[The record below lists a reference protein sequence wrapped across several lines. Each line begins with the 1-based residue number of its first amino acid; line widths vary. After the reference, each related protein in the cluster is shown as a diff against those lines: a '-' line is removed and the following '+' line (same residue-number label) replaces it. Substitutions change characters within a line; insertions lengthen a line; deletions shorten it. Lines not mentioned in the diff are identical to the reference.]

1 MTKISKFISG
11 ILLGSI
17 ILSSC
22 TNADSS
28 KATTEEA
35 TKPKLDLTVAKKEI
49 EAVYKNIS
57 DLFAKHDSVGIAN
70 LYTKDAKLMF
80 ANAPAVV
87 GRAAIQS
94 VFANIVNSP
103 ITSVNFETIDVF
115 GTEDLLA
122 EEGKITIYEKDKV
135 ISEEKSIA
143 LWKKEDGKWK
153 MFRDISNK
161 NTK

>member
-1 MTKISKFISG
+1 
-11 ILLGSI
+11 
-17 ILSSC
+17 
-22 TNADSS
+22 
-28 KATTEEA
+28 
-35 TKPKLDLTVAKKEI
+35 
-49 EAVYKNIS
+49 
-57 DLFAKHDSVGIAN
+57 
-70 LYTKDAKLMF
+70 MF

-94 VFANIVNSP
+94 VFAGIMHSP
-103 ITSVNFETIDVF
+103 VTSVNFETIDVF

-122 EEGKITIYEKDKV
+122 EEGKIKIYVKDKV
-135 ISEEKSIA
+135 VSEEKSIA

>member
-1 MTKISKFISG
+1 MTKISKFTSG
-11 ILLGSI
+11 VFLCSI

-22 TNADSS
+22 NNGDSS

-35 TKPKLDLTVAKKEI
+35 TKPKFDLTVAKKEI
-49 EAVYKNIS
+49 EAANQNTM

-94 VFANIVNSP
+94 VFSGIVNSP
-103 ITSVNFETIDVF
+103 VTSVNFETIEVF

-122 EEGKITIYEKDKV
+122 EVGKITIYIKDKV
-135 ISEEKSIA
+135 IAEEKSIA

>member
-1 MTKISKFISG
+1 M
-11 ILLGSI
+11 
-17 ILSSC
+17 SSC
-22 TNADSS
+22 NNCDLN
-28 KATTEEA
+28 KATTAEA
-35 TKPKLDLTVAKKEI
+35 TKLKFDLTVAKKEI
-49 EAVYKNIS
+49 EAVYKNII

-80 ANAPAVV
+80 ANVPAVV
-87 GRAAIQS
+87 GRPAIQS
-94 VFANIVNSP
+94 VFAAMVNSP
-103 ITSVNFETIDVF
+103 VTGVNFETIEVF

-122 EEGKITIYEKDKV
+122 EEGKITIYIKDKV
-135 ISEEKSIA
+135 IAEEKSIA

>member
-1 MTKISKFISG
+1 M
-11 ILLGSI
+11 
-17 ILSSC
+17 
-22 TNADSS
+22 N
-28 KATTEEA
+28 KATTAEA
-35 TKPKLDLTVAKKEI
+35 TKLKFDLTVAKKEI
-49 EAVYKNIS
+49 EAVYKNII

-80 ANAPAVV
+80 ANVPAVV
-87 GRAAIQS
+87 GRPAIQS
-94 VFANIVNSP
+94 VFAAMVNSP
-103 ITSVNFETIDVF
+103 VTGVNFETIEVF

-122 EEGKITIYEKDKV
+122 EEGKIKIYIKDKV
-135 ISEEKSIA
+135 VAEEKSIV

>member
-1 MTKISKFISG
+1 MKKVLKFTFFFLFG
-11 ILLGSI
+11 LI

-22 TNADSS
+22 NNADSS

-35 TKPKLDLTVAKKEI
+35 TKPKFDLTVAKKEI
-49 EAVYKNIS
+49 EAANQNTI

-80 ANAPAVV
+80 ANTPAVV

-94 VFANIVNSP
+94 VFAGIVNSP
-103 ITSVNFETIDVF
+103 VTSVNFETIDVF

-122 EEGKITIYEKDKV
+122 EEGKITIYIKEKV
-135 ISEEKSIA
+135 IAEEKSIV

-153 MFRDISNK
+153 MFRDISNT

>member
-1 MTKISKFISG
+1 MTKILKFSSYFLFG
-11 ILLGSI
+11 LI

-22 TNADSS
+22 NNADSN
-28 KATTEEA
+28 KATTAEA

-49 EAVYKNIS
+49 EAVYKNII

-70 LYTKDAKLMF
+70 LYTEDAKLMF
-80 ANAPAVV
+80 ANVPAVV
-87 GRAAIQS
+87 GRPAIQN
-94 VFANIVNSP
+94 VFAAMVNSP
-103 ITSVNFETIDVF
+103 VTGVNFETIEVF

-122 EEGKITIYEKDKV
+122 EEGKITIYIKDKV
-135 ISEEKSIA
+135 IAEEKSIA

>member
-1 MTKISKFISG
+1 MTKILKFTFFFLFG
-11 ILLGSI
+11 LT

-22 TNADSS
+22 NNGDSS

-35 TKPKLDLTVAKKEI
+35 TKPKFDLTVAKKEI
-49 EAVYKNIS
+49 EAVYKNII

-80 ANAPAVV
+80 ANVPAVV
-87 GRAAIQS
+87 GRAAIQN
-94 VFANIVNSP
+94 VFAAMVNSP
-103 ITSVNFETIDVF
+103 VIGVNFETIEVF

-122 EEGKITIYEKDKV
+122 EEGKITIYIKDKV
-135 ISEEKSIA
+135 IAEEKSIA

>member
-1 MTKISKFISG
+1 M
-11 ILLGSI
+11 
-17 ILSSC
+17 
-22 TNADSS
+22 N
-28 KATTEEA
+28 KATTAEA
-35 TKPKLDLTVAKKEI
+35 TKLKFDLTVAKKEI
-49 EAVYKNIS
+49 EAVYKNII

-80 ANAPAVV
+80 ANVPAVV
-87 GRAAIQS
+87 GRPAIQS
-94 VFANIVNSP
+94 VFAAMVNSP
-103 ITSVNFETIDVF
+103 VTGVNFETIEVF

-122 EEGKITIYEKDKV
+122 EEGKITIYIKDKV
-135 ISEEKSIA
+135 IAEEKSIA

>member
-1 MTKISKFISG
+1 MTKISKFTSC

-22 TNADSS
+22 NNGDSS

-35 TKPKLDLTVAKKEI
+35 TKPKFDLTVAKKEI
-49 EAVYKNIS
+49 EATNQNII

-80 ANAPAVV
+80 AQAPAVV

-94 VFANIVNSP
+94 VFAGIVNSP
-103 ITSVNFETIDVF
+103 VTSVNFETIEVF

-122 EEGKITIYEKDKV
+122 EEGKIKIYIKDKV
-135 ISEEKSIA
+135 IAEEKSIV

-153 MFRDISNK
+153 IFRDISNT